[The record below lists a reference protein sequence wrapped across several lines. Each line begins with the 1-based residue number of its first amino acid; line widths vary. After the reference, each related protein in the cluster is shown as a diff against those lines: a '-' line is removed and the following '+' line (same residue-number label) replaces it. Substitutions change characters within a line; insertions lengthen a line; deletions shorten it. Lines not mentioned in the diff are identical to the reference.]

1 MSKKPAAA
9 LSANLVAVKGTAAP
23 TSDMPGRAAAAVP
36 PTLAVVPTEPLKD
49 APVPQPAVGQGE
61 AGGQPLNFRVPNTF
75 RREFKV
81 YAAQHGLKLNELL
94 RLSFEAYRR
103 QNGD

>member
-23 TSDMPGRAAAAVP
+23 APDMPGRASPAPAIANMPARPAPLPAA
-36 PTLAVVPTEPLKD
+36 E
-49 APVPQPAVGQGE
+49 GQGE
-61 AGGQPLNFRVPNTF
+61 AGGQPLNFRVAADF
-75 RREFKV
+75 RRDFKV
-81 YAAQHGLKLNELL
+81 YAASHGLKLNELL
-94 RLSFEAYRR
+94 RRSFDAYRR